1 MTDEQRARCIMQP
14 LQRRGEMHGGEVHKG
29 EALPKEQK
37 IAKNSEIVDPTI
49 GELPKESGATKVGDL
64 SKNAQKLLANSG
76 TLPKVL
82 RAVVNAAQKK
92 ELSVINIKMAMPEVK
107 EVKTGVKTGSLDG
120 MIKVAAALFRRAYK
134 SS

>member
-1 MTDEQRARCIMQP
+1 MTDEQRRGVKMQP
-14 LQRRGEMHGGEVHKG
+14 LQRRGEMHGGEVQKG
-29 EALPKEQK
+29 AALPGEQK

-49 GELPKESGATKVGDL
+49 SELPKESGITKPGDV
-64 SKNAQKLLANSG
+64 SKNTQKLLANSG

-107 EVKTGVKTGSLDG
+107 EIKTESLDG
-120 MIKVAAALFRRAYK
+120 MIKIAAALFRRAYK
-134 SS
+134 SP